1 MAQVRLRAERL
12 GLGEAAVELAAET
25 SVEDIVATL
34 SQGKPPRLVVIDS
47 IQTMWTQ
54 TRSKRRPAR

>member
-12 GLGEAAVELAAET
+12 KLADAQIELAAET

-34 SQGKPPRLVVIDS
+34 SDRETPRLVVINS
-47 IQTMWTQ
+47 IQTMWT
-54 TRSKRRPAR
+54 TRSIPRPAP